1 MRPPT
6 RLDLPAGAAGGMQC
20 LVKRTDPCWKWLTTA
35 AAVFALAV
43 NAHADGSVADL
54 DRDNGLPDAQL
65 GAPVKSFQGLKNTED
80 TGRFQTYV
88 RSTDKLQLEGVE
100 VAGITYNFFKGELYS
115 IDVDVQGAGN
125 VRKMLKIL
133 EKKYGADHTTET
145 RTYPKTSAQLEIREW
160 ASKRA
165 YCLYKSASD
174 DKGAVLVFV
183 NRPKWDE
190 LEVPR
195 RERENQARD
204 RLKGSFMNGDF

>member
-1 MRPPT
+1 M
-6 RLDLPAGAAGGMQC
+6 
-20 LVKRTDPCWKWLTTA
+20 KRTDPRWKWLTTA
-35 AAVFALAV
+35 VVVFALALH
-43 NAHADGSVADL
+43 AYADGSVAEL

-65 GAPVKSFQGLKNTED
+65 GASVKSFQGLKNTED

-88 RSTDKLQLEGVE
+88 RSTDKLRVEGVE
-100 VAGITYNFFKGELYS
+100 VTGITYNFFKDELYS
-115 IDVDVQGAGN
+115 IDIDVQGTGN
-125 VRKMLKIL
+125 VRKLLKLL
-133 EKKYGADHTTET
+133 EKKYGTDHTLET

-174 DKGAVLVFV
+174 DRGAVLVFV

-195 RERENQARD
+195 RERENQAREK
-204 RLKGSFMNGDF
+204 LKGSFTNGDF